1 MQLKKRYERAM
12 ENLRSKRRPGTEMP
26 EDGYP
31 TEKGD
36 FLAMVI
42 AAFLVF
48 MPVAIVVLIVISL
61 VGMARFL
68 F

>member
-12 ENLRSKRRPGTEMP
+12 EQLRKKRRPGTEMP
-26 EDGYP
+26 QDGYP

-36 FLAMVI
+36 VLAMII

-48 MPVAIVVLIVISL
+48 MPVALVVLVLISL
-61 VGMARFL
+61 VGMFRYL